1 MLRLSGGRGKSSG
14 MRVSMRNGSTSIE
27 AEVSTVSASA
37 LKATQQ
43 PQ

>member
-1 MLRLSGGRGKSSG
+1 MSKFCGKTGLTAAMSML
-14 MRVSMRNGSTSIE
+14 TE

-43 PQ
+43 PE